1 MLAQRSVDGIK
12 SCIGTERKKTGIK
25 LINKLKIDYYP
36 TEHLI
41 VTFRTIFSM
50 GINYLPL
57 CGTKF
62 IWFAIA
68 PRYFALLSC
77 SKS

>member
-36 TEHLI
+36 TEHLNCNL
-41 VTFRTIFSM
+41 S
-50 GINYLPL
+50 NYLFNGYKL
-57 CGTKF
+57 FATLWDKIHLICYCTKVICTTIMF
-62 IWFAIA
+62 
-68 PRYFALLSC
+68 
-77 SKS
+77 